1 MKKVIKLILVAL
13 LLQGGI
19 NASNDSIN
27 KIYIFPIMEEIAPP
41 VEKTVKDAL
50 EEAAEKEVDLILV
63 RMDTYGGMVNVA
75 DNIRTLFLNSKTP
88 VWVYIENNAA
98 SAGAFIAIAC
108 HKIFMQPGATIG
120 AATVVDGA
128 TGAKVDEKYQSFM
141 RGKMRETAEAR
152 GRNPRI
158 AEAMVDGSVFVEG
171 VTDSGKVVTLTVS
184 EAVEHGFCDG
194 VYASLDELLEAHGL
208 DQATIYKYEESSLD
222 KVIRFFLRPA
232 VSGILIT
239 VMVIGLF
246 VELRTPGLGFPG
258 LAALIAMT
266 LYFVPA
272 YLEGL
277 VANWELLLLFS
288 GLVLIALEIFVIP
301 GFGVAGILG
310 AIFLFSGLVLALVK
324 NSPEGG
330 WSFEF
335 PDAEPL
341 LRASLTVG
349 LSLLTGT
356 VVMLLTGKPLVNS
369 RFFKR
374 VSVDTQ
380 MNRATGYVGI
390 VKPPVDLIGQTG
402 TAVSHLRPTGTVRVG
417 NERYEARSRAG
428 LISTGE
434 TVKIVGISD
443 FTLLVESQA

>member
-1 MKKVIKLILVAL
+1 MKCLTRLIFSL
-13 LLQGGI
+13 LFPGLLIAQ
-19 NASNDSIN
+19 SDSIN
-27 KIYIFPIMEEIAPP
+27 SIYIFPILEEIAPP
-41 VEKTVKDAL
+41 VEKIVQDAL
-50 EEAAEKEVDLILV
+50 EDAKEKEVDLIVV

-75 DNIRTLFLNSKTP
+75 DNIRTLFLNSKIP

-158 AEAMVDGSVFVEG
+158 AEAMVDGSVYVAG

-194 VYASLDELLEAHGL
+194 VYGSLEELLEDFGL
-208 DQATIYKYEESSLD
+208 DQVTRYEYQESSMD

-258 LAALIAMT
+258 LAAVIAMG

-277 VANWELLLLFS
+277 VANWELLLLFV
-288 GLVLIALEIFVIP
+288 GLVLVVLEIFVIP

-310 AIFLFSGLVLALVK
+310 AVFLFSGMVLALVK

-349 LSLLTGT
+349 LSLLIGM
-356 VVMLLTGKPLVNS
+356 VVLLVSGRPLINS

-380 MNRATGYVGI
+380 MNKATGYVGI
-390 VKPPVDLIGQTG
+390 AKPPSTIIGQTG
-402 TAVSHLRPTGTVRVG
+402 LAVTNLRPTGTIRIG

-428 LISTGE
+428 LIATGE

-443 FTLLVESQA
+443 FTLIVEAHT